1 MMNTLWWS
9 PIGMSHVKW
18 CADVRYH
25 DEYGYLIDSEF
36 LTWTNPT
43 GAEPVPSEFGR
54 DTFHR
59 GSANIQ
65 NPP

>member
-1 MMNTLWWS
+1 
-9 PIGMSHVKW
+9 MSHVKW

-54 DTFHR
+54 DTSHR